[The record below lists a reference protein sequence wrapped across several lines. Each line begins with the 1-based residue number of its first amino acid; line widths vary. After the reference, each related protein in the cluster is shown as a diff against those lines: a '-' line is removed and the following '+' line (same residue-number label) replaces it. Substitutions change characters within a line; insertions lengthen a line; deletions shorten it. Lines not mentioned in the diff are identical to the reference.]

1 VQVLAQEEYGLRCLL
16 ALARSG
22 GEAPRTIQEVAAAEG
37 LSPEYA
43 AKLLA
48 ALRRAGLVRSTRG
61 AAGGYRLARPAAAIS
76 VWDAVEA
83 LGGALFPEQFCACHA
98 GARTDCVHDGGCA
111 LRGLWRRVDRAV
123 RDVLEGA
130 TLADLA
136 RGAGAAAPA
145 LVSIDPGAATDRAC
159 RRPS

>member
-16 ALARSG
+16 ALARG
-22 GEAPRTIQEVAAAEG
+22 GDGPPRTIQEVAEAEG
-37 LSPEYA
+37 LSPEYT

-76 VWDAVEA
+76 AWEAVEA

-98 GARTDCVHDGGCA
+98 GARSGCVHEGGCA
-111 LRGLWRRVDRAV
+111 LRGLWRRADRAV
-123 RDVLEGA
+123 REVLSGA
-130 TLADLA
+130 SLADLA
-136 RGAGAAAPA
+136 REACAAAPV
-145 LVSIDPGAATDRAC
+145 LLSIDAGTGADRAG